1 MGNLILNIRDTV
13 NAVIYKRVL
22 KRIFFTMDPE
32 VIHDRMTAMGK
43 MIGKISIGRW
53 LIRLGFYS
61 NSKLL
66 HQDLEG
72 IRFYSPVGLAAGF
85 DKNAELIQILPEL
98 GFGFAELGSVTGE
111 KCSGNPKPRLW
122 RLKKSEALV
131 VYYGLKND
139 GAEMISARLKNI
151 LPKVRQ
157 TKLGRRF
164 VYGLSIAKT
173 NCAAT
178 VDREQG
184 IQDYVKAYQLL
195 RDQADYITVNISCP
209 NAFGGQPFTDAE
221 SLQALLLELDKLH
234 VPGKPVLIKLSP
246 DLDNQQIDAILQL
259 AAIHKVDGFIC
270 TNLTKNRDNARII
283 DANVPE
289 KGGISGKVVQGMS
302 NDLIAYVYKKTKGKK
317 IIVGVGGVFS
327 AEDAYNKIRL
337 GANLVQLITGMVFE
351 GPSVISRIN
360 LGLVD
365 LMKRDG
371 FSQISEVVGVDARGS
386 DKG

>member
-1 MGNLILNIRDTV
+1 VGNLILNIRDTV

>member
-1 MGNLILNIRDTV
+1 VKIILNIRDAI
-13 NAVIYKRVL
+13 NSVIYKRVL

-43 MIGKISIGRW
+43 LFGRISIGRW

-61 NSKLL
+61 NSKSL
-66 HQDLEG
+66 HQDLKG

-85 DKNAELIQILPEL
+85 DKNAELVQILPEL

-139 GAEMISARLKNI
+139 GAEMISARLKSV
-151 LPKVRQ
+151 LPKVRK

-178 VDREQG
+178 VDREEG
-184 IQDYVKAYQLL
+184 IRDYAKAYRLL
-195 RDQADYITVNISCP
+195 RDQADYVTVNISCP

-221 SLQALLLELDKLH
+221 SLEALLLELDKLY
-234 VPGKPVLIKLSP
+234 VPGKPVLVKLSP
-246 DLDNQQIDAILQL
+246 DLDNQQIDEILEVSAL
-259 AAIHKVDGFIC
+259 HKVDGFIC

-283 DANVPE
+283 DSDVPE
-289 KGGISGKVVQGMS
+289 KGGISGKVVEGLS

-351 GPSVISRIN
+351 GPAVISRIN